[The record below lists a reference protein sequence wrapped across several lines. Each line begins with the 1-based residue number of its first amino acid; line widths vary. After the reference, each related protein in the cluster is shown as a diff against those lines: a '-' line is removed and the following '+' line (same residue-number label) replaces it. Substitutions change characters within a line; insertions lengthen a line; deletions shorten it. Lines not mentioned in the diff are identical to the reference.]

1 MLQLI
6 FCSVL
11 NGRGQGK
18 TRSHFRRGFLFCSSS
33 GTWMSGD
40 GDSTAGRRGKLTTG
54 NISWGKMPQLI
65 FCLRARKW
73 CLAYSIRESKPFVRR
88 DSSANDVCSIAE
100 IIPFPASMI
109 GETCSHESAVSN
121 GSRREISDRTRR
133 PGAWRIGGW
142 GPRRRTR
149 NGEYQ
154 LRGFLATD
162 IPNHCRR
169 MKSFSESST
178 GRISRAWHIRGTL
191 PEGRTHDGKYQ
202 LGHNVP
208 TDIPLRFRLFWAR
221 ENPVPF

>member
-1 MLQLI
+1 MYGNCQSRGGAFSDPEDRSQLAA
-6 FCSVL
+6 FPLPSFVGDRPQSL
-11 NGRGQGK
+11 DWAFGR
-18 TRSHFRRGFLFCSSS
+18 F
-33 GTWMSGD
+33 
-40 GDSTAGRRGKLTTG
+40 TT
-54 NISWGKMPQLI
+54 
-65 FCLRARKW
+65 
-73 CLAYSIRESKPFVRR
+73 E
-88 DSSANDVCSIAE
+88 
-100 IIPFPASMI
+100 
-109 GETCSHESAVSN
+109 
-121 GSRREISDRTRR
+121 
-133 PGAWRIGGW
+133 
-142 GPRRRTR
+142 
-149 NGEYQ
+149 EYQ

>member
-1 MLQLI
+1 MAT
-6 FCSVL
+6 V
-11 NGRGQGK
+11 
-18 TRSHFRRGFLFCSSS
+18 
-33 GTWMSGD
+33 
-40 GDSTAGRRGKLTTG
+40 
-54 NISWGKMPQLI
+54 
-65 FCLRARKW
+65 
-73 CLAYSIRESKPFVRR
+73 Y
-88 DSSANDVCSIAE
+88 NDA
-100 IIPFPASMI
+100 
-109 GETCSHESAVSN
+109 AVSN

-142 GPRRRTR
+142 GLRRRTR

-221 ENPVPF
+221 ETRSHFRRGFYFARLRALGRRGTEAGMPARAQIATGNIDWSIMDQSIFRTIVGGGTALRNH

>member
-1 MLQLI
+1 MKRCLT
-6 FCSVL
+6 F
-11 NGRGQGK
+11 
-18 TRSHFRRGFLFCSSS
+18 SS
-33 GTWMSGD
+33 GVLL
-40 GDSTAGRRGKLTTG
+40 RHPPPK
-54 NISWGKMPQLI
+54 NIHDVAVLI
-65 FCLRARKW
+65 ETNL
-73 CLAYSIRESKPFVRR
+73 ESRVRHA
-88 DSSANDVCSIAE
+88 SASLCPMATVYNDA
-100 IIPFPASMI
+100 
-109 GETCSHESAVSN
+109 AVSN

-142 GPRRRTR
+142 GLRRRTR